1 MSNLVITIT
10 PVSETDYDGVN
21 ENTKHVTATLDLRP
35 IQLSVIEE
43 DTVTDAI
50 CKSNYRTQ
58 LTNLGY
64 TWDTEDGV

>member
-10 PVSETDYDGVN
+10 AVSETDYDGVN
-21 ENTKHVTATLDLRP
+21 EDTKHVTATLDLKS
-35 IQLSVIEE
+35 IQLSVVEE
-43 DTVTDAI
+43 DTVIDAT